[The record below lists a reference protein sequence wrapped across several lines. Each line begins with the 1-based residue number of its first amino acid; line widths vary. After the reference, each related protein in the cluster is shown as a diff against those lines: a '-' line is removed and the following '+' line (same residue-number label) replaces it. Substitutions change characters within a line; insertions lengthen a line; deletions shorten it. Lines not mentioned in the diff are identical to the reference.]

1 MAFKFYGIHLSDR
14 IKDRGIMLQNFEFT
28 KLLNQFVTPESIALA
43 TRVILILLLGIPLI
57 KLIRKLTSKMVGNKL
72 SAQSEQLIIRAVYY
86 LSFLI
91 LLVTLLN
98 ELGFKLSALLGA
110 AGVLGIAVGFASQTS
125 ISNII
130 SGIFL
135 ISEKPFKVGDYI
147 QVGDVAGTVHS
158 IDLLSIKLDTPDN
171 RFVRVPNE
179 TMIKSEVINFNR
191 YDIRRVNLEMIVA
204 LDSDLEL
211 CLDTLRQVASQA
223 KLSLKDKSPF
233 ISLDHIG
240 PKGIQIILG
249 AWCRSADYFALK
261 NELIIL
267 IKESFATSKIE
278 LPYMRISIHDDTN
291 KINLVKEG

>member
-1 MAFKFYGIHLSDR
+1 
-14 IKDRGIMLQNFEFT
+14 MLQNFEFT

-43 TRVILILLLGIPLI
+43 TRVVLILLLGIPLI
-57 KLIRKLTSKMVGNKL
+57 KLIRKLTRKMVGNKL

-204 LDSDLEL
+204 LDADLEL

>member
-1 MAFKFYGIHLSDR
+1 
-14 IKDRGIMLQNFEFT
+14 MLQNFEFT